1 MRRKEA
7 DVASLVFDGCDTV
20 ELAKKYGTP
29 LYVLSEDR
37 IRARIRELREVFLD
51 RWPGTSAAFA
61 SKSLQTLEICRIMA
75 SEGIGLDV
83 VSGGELY
90 AAAKAGFPMDRVHF
104 HGNSK
109 TPEEIRMAVEYGV
122 GQVVVDNLTELDILD
137 REARERGMRMP
148 ILFRV
153 NPGVDSHTHQFM
165 STGQL
170 DSKFGIPLDPAVRD
184 EYIGSALRMEGID
197 LLGFHFHV
205 GSQIFSNESHRK
217 AVQVVSGLM
226 GDVRDRYGFVTR
238 ELNLGGGFAVRYTD
252 ADEPE
257 PLSYYTDV
265 LMADLSEH
273 CRVLGLPLPRV
284 GIEPGRWIVG
294 EAGITLYTV
303 GSVKEIPDVR
313 TYVGV
318 DGGMPDN
325 IRPALY
331 GAKYDATIADRHDAL
346 RTQKVT
352 VVGKCCESGDILI
365 RDIAL
370 QNPAPGDI
378 LAVFTTGAYTYSMAS
393 NYNRL
398 PRPAMVLL
406 KDGQARL
413 SVRRETYDDLIARE
427 ILG

>member
-1 MRRKEA
+1 MGN
-7 DVASLVFDGCDTV
+7 FDFGGCDVV
-20 ELAKKYGTP
+20 ELAKEYGTP
-29 LYVLSEDR
+29 LYVLSEDA

-51 RWPGTSAAFA
+51 RHEGTYAAFA
-61 SKSLQTLEICRIMA
+61 SKALQTLEICRIMA
-75 SEGIGLDV
+75 SEGLYLDV

-90 AAAKAGFPMDRVHF
+90 AAGKADFPMDRVLF

-109 TPEEIRMAVEYGV
+109 TPEEIRMAVDYGV
-122 GQVVVDNLTELDILD
+122 GRVVVDNLYELEALD
-137 REARERGMRMP
+137 REARERGVRVP

-153 NPGVDSHTHQFM
+153 TPGVDSHTHQFI

-170 DSKFGIPLDPAVRD
+170 DSKFGIPLDPSVRD
-184 EYIGSALRMEGID
+184 AYIGSALKREGVE

-217 AVQVVSGLM
+217 AVQVVVDLM
-226 GDVRDRYGFVTR
+226 TDVRDRYGFTTR
-238 ELNLGGGFAVRYTD
+238 ELNLGGGYAARYTD
-252 ADEPE
+252 ADDPQ
-257 PLSYYTDV
+257 PLSYYTDE
-265 LMADLSEH
+265 LMSDISTA
-273 CRVLGLPLPRV
+273 CRERGLPVPRV
-284 GIEPGRWIVG
+284 AIEPGRWIVA

-303 GSVKEIPDVR
+303 GSVKEIPGVR

-331 GAKYDATIADRHDAL
+331 GAKYSAVVANRFDAPRN
-346 RTQKVT
+346 RVVT

-370 QNPAPGDI
+370 QDPRPGDI
-378 LAVFTTGAYTYSMAS
+378 LAVFTTGAYTHSMAS

-406 KDGQARL
+406 RDGRSRL

>member
-1 MRRKEA
+1 MA
-7 DVASLVFDGCDTV
+7 HLNFDGCDAV
-20 ELAKKYGTP
+20 ELARDFGTP

-37 IRARIRELREVFLD
+37 IRARIRELRETFLD
-51 RWPGTSAAFA
+51 RWPGTFAAYA
-61 SKSLQTLEICRIMA
+61 SKALQTLELCRIVA
-75 SEGIGLDV
+75 SEGLGLDV

-90 AAAKAGFPMDRVHF
+90 TAAKAGFPMDRVHF

-122 GQVVVDNLTELDILD
+122 GRVIVDNRTELDILD
-137 REARERGMRMP
+137 REAREYGVRMP

-153 NPGVDSHTHQFM
+153 TPGVDSHTHQFM
-165 STGQL
+165 STGRL
-170 DSKFGIPLDPAVRD
+170 DSKFGIPLDPSVRD
-184 EYIGSALRMEGID
+184 DYIGAALRMDGVE
-197 LLGFHFHV
+197 LRGFHFHV

-217 AVQVVSGLM
+217 AVQIISGLM
-226 GDVRDRYGFVTR
+226 GEVRDQYGFITR

-252 ADEPE
+252 ADEPKA
-257 PLSYYTDV
+257 LSYYTDAM
-265 LMADLSEH
+265 MADIAESA
-273 CRVLGLPLPRV
+273 RRLGLPMPLV

-303 GSVKEIPDVR
+303 GSVKEIPGVR

-331 GAKYDATIADRHDAL
+331 GATYDATIADRHDAP
-346 RTQKVT
+346 RTRTVT
-352 VVGKCCESGDILI
+352 VAGKCCESGDILI
-365 RDIAL
+365 RDIPL
-370 QNPAPGDI
+370 QDPRPGDI

-398 PRPAMVLL
+398 PRPAMVLV
-406 KDGQARL
+406 KDGRARL

-427 ILG
+427 IQG